1 MILRTNNLIYTQVG
15 RRTIAITSD
24 QVQNRARFEQ
34 MAVRTFYIKN
44 ADPADVRTAITS
56 TLGTKQV
63 TIAKQVNAL
72 IVRDSPSN
80 LDLIAGIIDSI
91 DKSKAEVLLDV
102 NLYEV
107 SHSDLLELGN
117 QFSTDSS
124 APINLTNPGG
134 FGQIANVVGKASTI
148 LKGPFGIALG
158 LPPST
163 LSIFQDKG
171 RSKLLAST
179 QVHVLDNEQHQIRIG
194 QRVPVKVGSSIGLVG
209 LGSQPTATGGN
220 SSNSNG
226 SSGLGTVD
234 NIQYEAVGLNIDMQP
249 QVFDDEVQ
257 VKMRVESSSVDRS
270 TGALTPSFNQRTMS
284 SVARMKDGQ
293 TTMIAGVSR
302 TDESKD
308 AKGIPLVGLIPI
320 LGRFFSTPMTT
331 NQQNDVVITVTAH
344 ILRHADIRD
353 GDQLAKEAGRGSDAS
368 RLPTIEEILY
378 RADQE
383 DAREERS
390 VRAKERAAAKN

>member
-1 MILRTNNLIYTQVG
+1 MHLNVLFDQQLEAPIKARTVTFELRDVTAGEALEMILRTNNLIYTQVG
-15 RRTIAITSD
+15 RRTIAIASD

-34 MAVRTFYIKN
+34 MAVRTFYVKN

-56 TLGTKQV
+56 TLGTKQI

-91 DKSKAEVLLDV
+91 DKSKAD
-102 NLYEV
+102 
-107 SHSDLLELGN
+107 
-117 QFSTDSS
+117 
-124 APINLTNPGG
+124 
-134 FGQIANVVGKASTI
+134 
-148 LKGPFGIALG
+148 
-158 LPPST
+158 
-163 LSIFQDKG
+163 
-171 RSKLLAST
+171 
-179 QVHVLDNEQHQIRIG
+179 
-194 QRVPVKVGSSIGLVG
+194 
-209 LGSQPTATGGN
+209 
-220 SSNSNG
+220 
-226 SSGLGTVD
+226 
-234 NIQYEAVGLNIDMQP
+234 
-249 QVFDDEVQ
+249 
-257 VKMRVESSSVDRS
+257 
-270 TGALTPSFNQRTMS
+270 
-284 SVARMKDGQ
+284 
-293 TTMIAGVSR
+293 
-302 TDESKD
+302 
-308 AKGIPLVGLIPI
+308 PI

-353 GDQLAKEAGRGSDAS
+353 GDQLAKEAGRGSDAA